1 MTPPAEAKLKKNV
14 VFFTGRMPVLRVTN
28 HGQDARATVKIG

>member
-14 VFFTGRMPVLRVTN
+14 VFFTGRMPVPRLRLDN
-28 HGQDARATVKIG
+28 DLWLN